1 MALVFTTAWLGV
13 LDVCELLFGALY
25 LAWWFEKPG
34 IRVKNN
40 CSMRGCLCTCLLQL
54 CWHFLMW
61 KKSFSAERLLNARTV
76 RNVIVVA
83 LHASSKWTTLL
94 YVFIK
99 KDWYSEVCNFFLCL
113 EETVVDCVDDFG
125 SVSILLN
132 WFIAHYE
139 AGYFRKSLKRWM
151 LTFNMHQM

>member
-1 MALVFTTAWLGV
+1 MCASCFLVHFTWHGDL
-13 LDVCELLFGALY
+13 
-25 LAWWFEKPG
+25 
-34 IRVKNN
+34 KNQE
-40 CSMRGCLCTCLLQL
+40 SVWRTTVRICTCLLQL

-61 KKSFSAERLLNARTV
+61 KESFSAERLLYVRTV

-83 LHASSKWTTLL
+83 LHALSKWTTLL

-99 KDWYSEVCNFFLCL
+99 KDWYYEVCNLFLSWRNGCRL
-113 EETVVDCVDDFG
+113 CWWFRE
-125 SVSILLN
+125 SLLILLN

-139 AGYFRKSLKRWM
+139 AGYFRKSLKRLI

>member
-1 MALVFTTAWLGV
+1 MFTAAWLGI

-34 IRVKNN
+34 VRVKNN
-40 CSMRGCLCTCLLQL
+40 CSHMHLFTPALLA
-54 CWHFLMW
+54 FLDV
-61 KKSFSAERLLNARTV
+61 KESFSAERLLYVRTV

-83 LHASSKWTTLL
+83 LHALSKWTTLL

-99 KDWYSEVCNFFLCL
+99 KDWYYEVCNLFLSWRNGCRL
-113 EETVVDCVDDFG
+113 CWWFRE
-125 SVSILLN
+125 SLLILLN

-139 AGYFRKSLKRWM
+139 AGYFRKSLKRRI